1 MGLGRAHFEKQPPT
15 NLRKSNFFNF
25 VIVLYDREGQPVHVN
40 AANFVG
46 FIENEMEVDGIKT
59 NNGVHYRLSLQYSNG
74 VKQEEDLFIRMIDSV
89 TKQVIYQLQ
98 SY

>member
-1 MGLGRAHFEKQPPT
+1 M
-15 NLRKSNFFNF
+15 
-25 VIVLYDREGQPVHVN
+25 HVN

-89 TKQVIYQLQ
+89 TKQVSYQNPSYRNSILQ
-98 SY
+98 IISALF